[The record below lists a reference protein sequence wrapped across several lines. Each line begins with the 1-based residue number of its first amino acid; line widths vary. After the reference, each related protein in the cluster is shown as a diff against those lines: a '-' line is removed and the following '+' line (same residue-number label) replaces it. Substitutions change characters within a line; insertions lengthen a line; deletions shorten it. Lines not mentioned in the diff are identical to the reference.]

1 MKPQTMDPLKSKTTA
16 TQTETKPHLL
26 SGLRILDI
34 GTMVSGP
41 VACTLFG
48 DFGADVIKVEVPE
61 RGDTVRDIGPYV
73 DDVCLYW
80 SVENRNKRSITLDLR
95 TPKGRDLLLK
105 LIPEVDAV
113 VENFRPGTLERWG
126 LSYDTM
132 KEHNPN
138 LILLRISGFGQTGP
152 YRERAG
158 YDRIALAFGGVMG
171 ITGFPDRPPVKIGT
185 SVADYQTALLGAFS
199 LMMAIYHRDMHN
211 GGGQEIDLAMYE
223 SIARFTDV
231 LIPTYDRLGVA
242 RQRRGNT
249 HFASAPGEHF
259 LTSDGRYIILTI
271 SANAGFERLCHA
283 MHRPEWLNDP
293 RFVSHESRWEHV
305 DVLNKAVAE
314 WILSKPIEEICRI
327 LDEAKLA
334 YSFIYSVADM
344 MTDPHYLARG
354 TITSVNDPKIGPIK
368 MTGVIPRFSNV
379 ESKEIAPA
387 PELGDSNEDIYG
399 KLLGLSNE
407 EIETLRRE
415 KVI

>member
-1 MKPQTMDPLKSKTTA
+1 MTT
-16 TQTETKPHLL
+16 EKDESVRHLL
-26 SGLRILDI
+26 EGLRILDL
-34 GTMVSGP
+34 GTMVAGP

-48 DFGADVIKVEVPE
+48 DFGADVIKVEVPG

-80 SVENRNKRSITLDLR
+80 SVENRNKKSITLDLR
-95 TPKGRDLLLK
+95 KPKGRELLLR
-105 LIPEVDAV
+105 LVEHVDAV

-126 LSYDTM
+126 LSYEEM
-132 KEHNPN
+132 KQRNPD

-185 SVADYQTALLGAFS
+185 SVADYQAAILGAFAL
-199 LMMAIYHRDMHN
+199 LMALYHRDLHG

-223 SIARFTDV
+223 AVARFTDV

-271 SANAGFERLCHA
+271 SANAGFQRLCEA
-283 MHRPEWLNDP
+283 MKRPEWADDP
-293 RFVSHESRWEHV
+293 RFRSHESRWEHV
-305 DVLNKAVAE
+305 DELNKGVAE
-314 WILSKPIEEICRI
+314 WILSKPVEEICEI
-327 LDEAKLA
+327 LDDAKLA

-344 MTDPHYLARG
+344 VDDAHYQARG
-354 TITSVNDPKIGPIK
+354 TIATVHDPKVGPIR
-368 MTGVIPRFSNV
+368 MAGVVPKFSGSP
-379 ESKEIAPA
+379 EKPISPA
-387 PELGDSNEDIYG
+387 PELGDSNQEIYSAW
-399 KLLGLSNE
+399 LGLSADDLAE
-407 EIETLRRE
+407 LEDEG
-415 KVI
+415 VI

>member
-1 MKPQTMDPLKSKTTA
+1 M
-16 TQTETKPHLL
+16 TKPNVAPQQYLL
-26 SGLRILDI
+26 GGLRILDI

-48 DFGADVIKVEVPE
+48 DFGADVIKVEVPG

-73 DDVCLYW
+73 DDICLYW
-80 SVENRNKRSITLDLR
+80 SVENRNKRSVTLDLR
-95 TPKGRDLLLK
+95 KPQGRELLLK
-105 LIPEVDAV
+105 LIATADAV
-113 VENFRPGTLERWG
+113 VENFRPGTLERWD
-126 LSYDTM
+126 LSYETM

-185 SVADYQTALLGAFS
+185 SIADYQTALLGAFS
-199 LMMAIYHRDMHN
+199 LLMAIYHRDLH
-211 GGGQEIDLAMYE
+211 GGAGQEIDLAMYE
-223 SIARFTDV
+223 AVARFTDV

-259 LTSDGRYIILTI
+259 LTADGRYLILTI
-271 SANAGFERLCHA
+271 SANAGFERLCKA
-283 MHRPEWLNDP
+283 MGRLDWLSDE
-293 RFVSHESRWEHV
+293 RFRSHESRWDNV
-305 DVLNKAVAE
+305 DELNAAVAA
-314 WILSKPIEEICRI
+314 WIVNQPVADVCGI

-344 MTDPHYLARG
+344 MTDEHYLARG
-354 TITSVNDPKIGPIK
+354 TITTVEDPNIGPVR

-379 ESKEIAPA
+379 AQKEIAPA
-387 PELGDSNEDIYG
+387 PTLGDGNREIYSG
-399 KLLGLSNE
+399 LLGLSDD
-407 EIETLRRE
+407 EIENLQRE
-415 KVI
+415 GVI

>member
-1 MKPQTMDPLKSKTTA
+1 MTSTDKPTPTPTA
-16 TQTETKPHLL
+16 PHLL

-73 DDVCLYW
+73 EDVCLYW

-95 TPKGRDLLLK
+95 TPKGRELLLK
-105 LIPEVDAV
+105 LIAHVDAV
-113 VENFRPGTLERWG
+113 VENFRPGTLEKWG

-132 KEHNPN
+132 KAHNPN

-199 LMMAIYHRDMHN
+199 LMMAIYHRDQHN

-223 SIARFTDV
+223 AIARFTDV

-259 LTSDGRYIILTI
+259 LTSDGRYLILTI

-283 MHRPEWLNDP
+283 MQRPEWLTDP

-305 DVLNKAVAE
+305 DELNSAVAT

-344 MTDPHYLARG
+344 MTDPHYLERE
-354 TITSVNDPKIGPIK
+354 TITTVHDPQIGPIR
-368 MTGVIPRFSNV
+368 MTGVIPRFSNA
-379 ESKEIAPA
+379 ESKTISPA
-387 PELGDSNEDIYG
+387 PTLGDNNQAVYG
-399 KLLGLSNE
+399 DLLGLSDA
-407 EIETLRRE
+407 EIESLRRD

>member
-1 MKPQTMDPLKSKTTA
+1 MDMAKKG
-16 TQTETKPHLL
+16 EGKHLL
-26 SGLRILDI
+26 SGLRILDL
-34 GTMVSGP
+34 GTMVAGP

-48 DFGADVIKVEVPE
+48 DFGAEVIKVEVPE

-80 SVENRNKRSITLDLR
+80 SVENRNKKSVTLDLR
-95 TPKGRDLLLK
+95 KPEGRDLLLK
-105 LIPEVDAV
+105 LVAHADAV
-113 VENFRPGTLERWG
+113 VENFRPGTLEKWG
-126 LSYDTM
+126 LSYEAM
-132 KEHNPN
+132 KEHNDD

-152 YRERAG
+152 YKARAG

-185 SVADYQTALLGAFS
+185 SIADYQTAILGAFS
-199 LMMAIYHRDMHN
+199 LMMAIYHRDTHG

-231 LIPTYDRLGVA
+231 LIPTYDRLGKA

-271 SANAGFERLCHA
+271 SANTGFERLCQA
-283 MHRPEWLNDP
+283 MARSDWAADP
-293 RFVSHESRWEHV
+293 RFQSHESRWEHV
-305 DVLNKAVAE
+305 DELNKAVAE
-314 WILSKPIEEICRI
+314 WILSKPVEEICRI

-344 MTDPHYLARG
+344 VDDPHYQARG
-354 TITSVNDPKIGPIK
+354 TIVAVEDPRIGPVR
-368 MTGVIPRFSNV
+368 MTGVIPKFSNV
-379 ESKEIAPA
+379 AEQAIAPA
-387 PELGDSNEDIYG
+387 PELGDCNETIYSG
-399 KLLGLSNE
+399 LLGLSPE
-407 EIETLRRE
+407 ELKQLRIK

>member
-1 MKPQTMDPLKSKTTA
+1 MNTVNNEGKTG
-16 TQTETKPHLL
+16 HLL
-26 SGLRILDI
+26 SGLRILDL
-34 GTMVSGP
+34 GTMVAGP

-48 DFGADVIKVEVPE
+48 DFGAEVIKVEVPE

-80 SVENRNKRSITLDLR
+80 SVENRNKKSITLDLR
-95 TPKGRDLLLK
+95 TQQGRELLLK
-105 LIPEVDAV
+105 LIAHADAV
-113 VENFRPGTLERWG
+113 VENFRPGTLEKWG
-126 LSYDTM
+126 LPYDVM
-132 KEHNPN
+132 KAHNED

-152 YRERAG
+152 YHERAG

-185 SVADYQTALLGAFS
+185 SIADYQTAILGAFA
-199 LMMAIYHRDMHN
+199 LLMAIYHRDTHD

-231 LIPTYDRLGVA
+231 LIPAYDRLGTA

-271 SANAGFERLCHA
+271 SANAGFERLCA
-283 MHRPEWLNDP
+283 VMERQDWATDP
-293 RFVSHESRWEHV
+293 RFVSHESRWENV
-305 DVLNKAVAE
+305 DELNRGVAE
-314 WILSKPIEEICRI
+314 WILSKPTDEICRI
-327 LDEAKLA
+327 LDEGKLA

-344 MTDPHYLARG
+344 VNDPHYQARG
-354 TITSVNDPKIGPIK
+354 TITTVHDPKIGPIR
-368 MTGVIPRFSNV
+368 MTGVVPKFSNAP
-379 ESKEIAPA
+379 EKSITPA
-387 PELGDSNEDIYG
+387 PELGDSNEEVYAG
-399 KLLGLSNE
+399 LLGLSRDE
-407 EIETLRRE
+407 LDQLRTD

>member
-1 MKPQTMDPLKSKTTA
+1 MSKDNTTSNA
-16 TQTETKPHLL
+16 YLL
-26 SGLRILDI
+26 GGLRILDL
-34 GTMVSGP
+34 GTMVSAP

-48 DFGADVIKVEVPE
+48 DFGADVIKVEVPG

-95 TPKGRDLLLK
+95 TPRGRELLLK
-105 LIPEVDAV
+105 LVATVDAV

-126 LSYDTM
+126 LSFETM
-132 KEHNPN
+132 KEHNPD
-138 LILLRISGFGQTGP
+138 LIMLRISGFGQTGP

-158 YDRIALAFGGVMG
+158 YDRIALGFGGVMG

-185 SVADYQTALLGAFS
+185 SVADYQTALLGAFA
-199 LMMAIYHRDMHN
+199 LLMAIYHRDLHG

-223 SIARFTDV
+223 AIARFTDV

-242 RQRRGNT
+242 RERRGNT

-259 LTSDGRYIILTI
+259 LTSDGRYMILTI

-283 MHRPEWLNDP
+283 MGRHDWLTDD
-293 RFVSHESRWEHV
+293 RFQSHESRWEHV
-305 DVLNKAVAE
+305 DELNSAVAE
-314 WILSKPIEEICRI
+314 WIVSQPVDQVCRI

-344 MTDPHYLARG
+344 VNDEHYQARG
-354 TITSVNDPKIGPIK
+354 TITSVDDPKIGPIR
-368 MTGVIPRFSNV
+368 MSGVVPRFSNAA
-379 ESKEIAPA
+379 EKKISPA
-387 PELGDSNEDIYG
+387 PELGDANRDIYCG
-399 KLLGLSNE
+399 LLGLTDE
-407 EIETLRRE
+407 ELERLSE
-415 KVI
+415 EGVI

>member
-1 MKPQTMDPLKSKTTA
+1 MDSTKVSQT
-16 TQTETKPHLL
+16 PHLL
-26 SGLRILDI
+26 SGLRILDL
-34 GTMVSGP
+34 GTMVAGP

-48 DFGADVIKVEVPE
+48 DFGAEVIKIEVPG

-80 SVENRNKRSITLDLR
+80 SVENRNKKSITLDLR
-95 TPKGRDLLLK
+95 LPEGRELLLK
-105 LIPEVDAV
+105 LVEQADAV

-126 LSYDTM
+126 LSYDKM
-132 KEHNPN
+132 REHNPD

-185 SVADYQTALLGAFS
+185 SVADYQSALLGAFS
-199 LMMAIYHRDMHN
+199 LLMAIYHRDTHK

-223 SIARFTDV
+223 AIARFTDA

-271 SANAGFERLCHA
+271 SANAGFKRLCEA
-283 MHRPEWLNDP
+283 IDRKDWLTDT
-293 RFVSHESRWEHV
+293 RFATHESRWEHV
-305 DVLNKAVAE
+305 DTLNEVVAQ
-314 WILSKPIEEICRI
+314 WILSKPIEEVCRI
-327 LDEAKLA
+327 LDDAKLA
-334 YSFIYSVADM
+334 YSFIYSVEDM
-344 MTDPHYLARG
+344 FNDPHYKSRE
-354 TITSVNDPKIGPIK
+354 TITSVEDPNIGPLR
-368 MTGVIPRFSNV
+368 MAGVIPKFSNV
-379 ESKEIAPA
+379 QEKAISPA
-387 PELGDSNEDIYG
+387 PGLGDSNEEVYVG
-399 KLLGLSNE
+399 MLGLTSEAFLHLKNA
-407 EIETLRRE
+407 

>member
-1 MKPQTMDPLKSKTTA
+1 MTKQTGDAPK
-16 TQTETKPHLL
+16 HLL
-26 SGLRILDI
+26 SGLRILDL
-34 GTMVSGP
+34 GTMVAGP

-48 DFGADVIKVEVPE
+48 DFGAEVIKVEVPR

-80 SVENRNKRSITLDLR
+80 SVENRNKKSITLDLR
-95 TPKGRDLLLK
+95 KPKGRELLLR
-105 LIPEVDAV
+105 LVEHADAV

-126 LSYDTM
+126 LSYDEM
-132 KEHNPN
+132 KKHNPD

-185 SVADYQTALLGAFS
+185 SVADYQSAILGAFA
-199 LMMAIYHRDMHN
+199 LLMAIYHRDQHG

-223 SIARFTDV
+223 AIARFTDV
-231 LIPTYDRLGVA
+231 LIPTYDRLGIA

-259 LTSDGRYIILTI
+259 LTSDGRYLILTI
-271 SANAGFERLCHA
+271 SANAGFQRLCEA
-283 MHRPEWLNDP
+283 MNRPDWAADP
-293 RFVSHESRWEHV
+293 RFRSHESRWEHV
-305 DVLNKAVAE
+305 EELNKGVAD
-314 WILSKPIEEICRI
+314 WILSKPVEEICRL

-344 MTDPHYLARG
+344 LEDEHYKARG
-354 TITSVNDPKIGPIK
+354 TITEVQDPKIGPIR
-368 MTGVIPRFSNV
+368 MTGVVPRFSN
-379 ESKEIAPA
+379 APA
-387 PELGDSNEDIYG
+387 KPISPAPDLGDCNEEIYSG
-399 KLLGLSNE
+399 MLGLSAQELERLSAE
-407 EIETLRRE
+407 E
-415 KVI
+415 VI

>member
-1 MKPQTMDPLKSKTTA
+1 MNTMN
-16 TQTETKPHLL
+16 TESNTGHLL
-26 SGLRILDI
+26 SGLRILDL
-34 GTMVSGP
+34 GTMVAGP

-48 DFGADVIKVEVPE
+48 DFGAEVIKVEVPE

-80 SVENRNKRSITLDLR
+80 SVENRNKKSVTLDLR
-95 TPKGRDLLLK
+95 TQQGRELLLK
-105 LIPEVDAV
+105 LIAHADAV
-113 VENFRPGTLERWG
+113 VENFRPGTLEKWG
-126 LSYDTM
+126 LPYDVM
-132 KEHNPN
+132 KAHNED

-152 YRERAG
+152 YHARAG

-185 SVADYQTALLGAFS
+185 SIADYQTAILGAFA
-199 LMMAIYHRDMHN
+199 LLMAIYHRDTHD

-231 LIPTYDRLGVA
+231 LIPAYDRLGTA

-271 SANAGFERLCHA
+271 SANAGFERLCA
-283 MHRPEWLNDP
+283 VMGRQDWATDP
-293 RFVSHESRWEHV
+293 RFVSHESRWENV
-305 DVLNKAVAE
+305 DELNRGVAE
-314 WILSKPIEEICRI
+314 WILSKPTDEICRI
-327 LDEAKLA
+327 LDEGKLA

-344 MTDPHYLARG
+344 VNDPHYQARG
-354 TITSVNDPKIGPIK
+354 TITTVHDPKIGPIR
-368 MTGVIPRFSNV
+368 MTGVVPKFSNAP
-379 ESKEIAPA
+379 EKSITPA
-387 PELGDSNEDIYG
+387 PELGDSNEEVYAG
-399 KLLGLSNE
+399 LLGLSRDE
-407 EIETLRRE
+407 LDQLRAD